1 LFISLT
7 HRKKGR
13 SEVSTEAF
21 IEGLRGSSQDAGAT
35 VHFDQVWFD
44 QLVLEALLVDGN
56 IVRYRARLP
65 DGAQSWLVAVPT
77 DVPTEAVFR
86 RLQREF
92 AAADKLDSAWAVRPL
107 ALVRLSRGPILVYE
121 DIGGALMLPP
131 SDGGLAVG
139 RFLRIAVG
147 AARALRLAHA
157 RGVLHRDVKP
167 ANLLKDIDGTVR
179 LQGFRDELAPPGDVS
194 AESPNTLYGTL
205 AYMSPEQ
212 ARRAEVPADERSDLY
227 SLGVTLYELLTGRL
241 PFEAADA
248 VGWVH
253 NHVARQ
259 PADPLHYRPAMPA
272 VLGAIVLKLLAKS
285 PAERYQSASSL
296 EADLRRCLA
305 DWNELQHIVPFEPAA
320 EDNVRNLAVTH
331 RLFGRAREYKALLGA
346 FERNAQEG
354 VAELIFV
361 SGYSGAG
368 KSELVRSVHR
378 ATAQAPTLFASGKL
392 EQFGQNAPYAPL
404 MQAIRSLFQRILGES
419 DSELDGWRHV
429 LRDALGVQGKLL
441 VSYIPELELVLG
453 PQPDVSDLPPVEA
466 QLRFRALITRLI
478 AAFATHAHPLI
489 LFFDDVHWFD
499 DATLNFI
506 ANFVANVEIRHV
518 LLICAYRDNEVDR
531 SPKFKAFLN
540 SLPSKGA
547 RVTTLAVSPLDT
559 ANVTALLADALHC
572 DAAHVYPLASVVNEK
587 TGGNPFFIKQLLL
600 ALADHQLIVY
610 DGMASCWTWDI
621 ARISE
626 YESSD
631 NVVDLMV
638 ARLERLP
645 AEAQAVLKLLAFM
658 GRRLDRSTLLRID
671 QAGGAELEQR
681 LHPAM
686 EAGLVVPDRTG
697 FAFGHDRVQEAAYAL
712 TPPAERGGEHARIA
726 RILIADFDVRA
737 VQKSAF
743 DIARHIERAQT
754 AGALRDLDVNET
766 IIFARICLQAARHA
780 KEAIAIQS
788 ALSYLDVAQ
797 KLLDASGEDY
807 GQSLGY
813 EIGMLRVQCH
823 LLNANFD
830 SAGTQIAT
838 LLRQDL
844 SIVARASVYKLK
856 VDMQQQLSDYEAAVE
871 TALEGVK
878 LFGTYL
884 PRYPEAAD
892 VEAAY
897 SRLNESLRTRTIAS
911 LADLPILRNEAIE
924 SEMNLLASV
933 YAPASFVDE
942 RLGFLHMVQLT
953 IDHGITAASAHCL
966 SWFGVY
972 LAEFFGRYE
981 DGFEFSSLARTL
993 VGKRG
998 FNTVATSTLVAL
1010 DTVAVWTQPLPYV
1023 LQCARDAFESARPS
1037 GDLTMSCYSCNHIV
1051 SDLLTLGAPLDQVDR
1066 EIELGLSFARR
1077 VRFKDVEDI
1086 LELQKRFVHSLTG
1099 GPGLPGNFGVVVD
1112 GRMTFD
1118 ADLLD
1123 TQMTTL
1129 RFWMWLLKGV
1139 SCYFQGAYQD
1149 ALYCLAEAGELK
1161 WATPAHIHLL
1171 DYHFYTALTLAKVH
1185 TGDDDAADAVARIE
1199 PHLARL
1205 RTWANLNP
1213 ATFKDRQL
1221 LVEAEVARLN
1231 GMPLGAMA
1239 LYEQAAAAASAS
1251 GFNHGNALAHELASV
1266 CCEANSLLSAARHHR
1281 RRAIDSY
1288 TRWGALAKVE
1298 QLERNGRPAPLSI
1311 EAPVASRPSIE
1322 IADAQQQFDL
1332 VSALKSSQ
1340 ALSEEIVLD
1349 KLIRTLVTLAIV
1361 HAGAQNGMLILLK
1374 GNMPVVEASGHDSP
1388 DGVQVTIG
1396 GDKVTRENVPA
1407 SVLYTALRTR
1417 KAVVVE
1423 DAQRDPRFSSDASF
1437 SSRSVRSVCC
1447 LPLVKQGNAVGALY
1461 LENNLSAGVFT
1472 ESRTSVLE
1480 LLASQAAISLETARL
1495 YAELL
1500 EENKRRQ
1507 ETEMALRMSEEAL
1520 ALGQRISRSGSYIW
1534 NSLTGERYWSKE
1546 LYSVFS
1552 LPMEEGSPGTQA
1564 ILDRIHPEDVAS
1576 YQETVERA
1584 AHNRSSFR
1592 QKFRV
1597 VTQDGTIKHLE
1608 VLGEPSG
1615 VSSFVGVVT
1624 DITDRHTTE
1633 LALQNA
1639 KLALAKAS
1647 RATTMGE
1654 LAASIAHEIN
1664 QPLASIVSNA
1674 SAGVRWLNRPV
1685 PDIPEALSGLRDIVK
1700 DGKRAGEII
1709 RALQSLAKEAKPSF
1723 TPIFIDSVVREVFEL
1738 AAAEVE
1744 QRGLVVRLDLAAH
1757 RAVMADR
1764 VQLQQVLFN
1773 LVMNAADAMGD
1784 LEARQRWLTVTS
1796 GINDQGAVIV
1806 SVQDNGSGISEENAS
1821 RIFDAFF
1828 TTKESGMGMGLAIC
1842 QSIMEAHGGTLTAGP
1857 GYPRGTTFV
1866 FTLPAAT

>member
-1 LFISLT
+1 M
-7 HRKKGR
+7 
-13 SEVSTEAF
+13 STEAF
-21 IEGLRGSSQDAGAT
+21 IEGLDGSSPDAAVT

-44 QLVLEALLVDGN
+44 QLSLKALLVDGN
-56 IVRYRARLP
+56 IVRYRASSP
-65 DGAQSWLVAVPT
+65 GGTQSWLIAVPT

-86 RLQREF
+86 RLQQEF
-92 AAADKLDSAWAVRPL
+92 APANRLDSAWAVRPL
-107 ALVRLSRGPILVYE
+107 ALVRLSRGPVLVYE
-121 DIGGALMLPP
+121 DNGGALMLPA
-131 SDGGLAVG
+131 SEGALAVG
-139 RFLRIAVG
+139 RFLRVAVG

-157 RGVLHRDVKP
+157 RGVLHRDIKP
-167 ANLLKDIDGTVR
+167 SNLLKEIDGTIR
-179 LQGFRDELAPPGDVS
+179 LLGFRAAFNRAGDLP
-194 AESPNTLYGTL
+194 AESPDTLYGTL

-212 ARRAEVPADERSDLY
+212 ARRAEGAADVRSDLY
-227 SLGVTLYELLTGRL
+227 SLGVTLYELLTGCL

-248 VGWVH
+248 VEWVY

-259 PADPLHYRPAMPA
+259 PADPRQYHPGLPT
-272 VLGAIVLKLLAKS
+272 VLGSIVLKLLAKS

-320 EDNVRNLAVTH
+320 EDNVKNLAVTH
-331 RLFGRAREYKALLGA
+331 RLFGRAHEYKALLGA
-346 FERNAQEG
+346 FERNAQQG

-361 SGYSGAG
+361 SGYSGVG

-378 ATAQAPTLFASGKL
+378 ATAQTPTLFASGKL
-392 EQFGQNAPYAPL
+392 EQYGQNAPYAPL

-419 DSELDGWRHV
+419 DSELDGWRNV
-429 LRDALGVQGKLL
+429 LRDALGLQGKLL
-441 VSYIPELELVLG
+441 VSFIPELELVLG
-453 PQPDVSDLPPVEA
+453 PQPDVADLPPVEA
-466 QLRFRALITRLI
+466 QIRFRALITRLLSV
-478 AAFATHAHPLI
+478 FATQAHPLI

-531 SPKFKAFLN
+531 SPKFKAFLK
-540 SLPSKGA
+540 SLPSTGA

-559 ANVTALLADALHC
+559 ANVSALLADALHG
-572 DAAHVYPLASVVNEK
+572 DAAHVYPLAAVVHEK
-587 TGGNPFFIKQLLL
+587 TGGNPFFVKQLLL
-600 ALADHQLIVY
+600 ALADHQLISY
-610 DGMASCWTWDI
+610 DGMAGRWIWDI

-645 AEAQAVLKLLAFM
+645 REAQTVLKLFAFM
-658 GRRLDRSTLLRID
+658 GRRIDSSTLVRID
-671 QAGGAELEQR
+671 HAGGMELEQR
-681 LHPAM
+681 LRPAM
-686 EAGLVVPDRTG
+686 EAGLIVSDRTG
-697 FAFGHDRVQEAAYAL
+697 FAFGHDRVQEAAYEL
-712 TPPAERGGEHARIA
+712 TPAADRGVEHSRIA
-726 RILIADFDVRA
+726 RLLIADFDVRA
-737 VQKSAF
+737 VQRSAF
-743 DIARHIERAQT
+743 DIAHHIERAQ
-754 AGALRDLDVNET
+754 AADALRDLDVDET
-766 IIFARICLQAARHA
+766 TVFARICLQAARHA
-780 KEAIAIQS
+780 KEAIAIES
-788 ALSYLDVAQ
+788 ALNYLDVAQ

-807 GQSLGY
+807 GESLGY
-813 EIGMLRVQCH
+813 EIGVLRVQCH
-823 LLNANFD
+823 LLSADFD
-830 SAGTQIAT
+830 AAGTQIAK

-856 VDMQQQLSDYEAAVE
+856 VDMQQHLSDYEAAVE

-884 PRYPEAAD
+884 PRHPEASD

-897 SRLNESLRTRTIAS
+897 NRLNESLRTRTIAS
-911 LADLPILRNEAIE
+911 LADLPTLRDAAIE

-933 YAPASFVDE
+933 YAPASFVNE
-942 RLGFLHMVQLT
+942 RLGFLHLCHMVQLT

-972 LAEFFGRYE
+972 VAEFFGRYE
-981 DGFEFSSLARTL
+981 EGFEFSSLARTL
-993 VGKRG
+993 VEQRG
-998 FNTVATSTLVAL
+998 FSTVATSTLVAL
-1010 DTVAVWTQPLPYV
+1010 DTVAVWTQPLPYA

-1051 SDLLTLGAPLDQVDR
+1051 SDLLTIGAPLEQVDR
-1066 EIELGLSFARR
+1066 EIDLGLSFARR

-1099 GPGLPGNFGVVVD
+1099 GPGLPGNFGMVVD
-1112 GRMTFD
+1112 GRITFE
-1118 ADLLD
+1118 AELLD

-1129 RFWMWLLKGV
+1129 RFWIWLLKGV
-1139 SCYFQGAYQD
+1139 SCYFHGAYQD

-1171 DYHFYTALTLAKVH
+1171 DYHFYAALTLAKVYA
-1185 TGDDDAADAVARIE
+1185 GEEDAAGAVARIE
-1199 PHLARL
+1199 PHLTRL

-1213 ATFKDRQL
+1213 VTFRDKQL

-1231 GMPLGAMA
+1231 GTPLVAMA
-1239 LYEQAAAAASAS
+1239 LYEQAAAAASGS
-1251 GFNHGNALAHELASV
+1251 GFNQGNALAHELASV
-1266 CCEANSLLSAARHHR
+1266 CCETNSLFSAARHHR
-1281 RRAIDSY
+1281 RRAVESY

-1298 QLERNGRPAPLSI
+1298 HLERTGRPAPIST
-1311 EAPVASRPSIE
+1311 EHAAATRPSIE
-1322 IADAQQQFDL
+1322 IADAQRQFDL

-1340 ALSEEIVLD
+1340 ALSEEILLD

-1361 HAGAQNGMLILLK
+1361 HAGAQRGMLILLK
-1374 GNMPVVEASGHDSP
+1374 GDMPVVEASGHETH

-1396 GDKVTRENVPA
+1396 GDEVSREAVPA
-1407 SVLYTALRTR
+1407 SVFYTALRTR
-1417 KAVVVE
+1417 KPVVLE
-1423 DAQRDPRFSSDASF
+1423 DAQRDPRFSFDASF
-1437 SSRSVRSVCC
+1437 SHRAVRSVFC
-1447 LPLVKQGNAVGALY
+1447 LPLVKQGIAVGALY

-1472 ESRTSVLE
+1472 ESRTSLLE

-1507 ETEMALRMSEEAL
+1507 ETEVALRMSEEAL

-1552 LPMEEGSPGTQA
+1552 LPMEEGSPGGQA
-1564 ILDRIHPEDVAS
+1564 ILERIHPDDVAG
-1576 YQETVERA
+1576 YQKTVEQA
-1584 AHNRSSFR
+1584 AHNRTSFR
-1592 QKFRV
+1592 RKFRI

-1615 VSSFVGVVT
+1615 VSNFVGVVT
-1624 DITDRHTTE
+1624 DITDRHATE

-1639 KLALAKAS
+1639 KLDLAKAS

-1664 QPLASIVSNA
+1664 QPLASVVSNA

-1685 PDIPEALSGLRDIVK
+1685 PDIPEALNGLRDIVK
-1700 DGKRAGEII
+1700 DGKRAGDII
-1709 RALQSLAKEAKPSF
+1709 RALQSLAKETKPRF
-1723 TPIFIDSVVREVFEL
+1723 TPISIDSVVREVFEL
-1738 AAAEVE
+1738 ASAEVE
-1744 QRGLVVRLDLAAH
+1744 QRSLVVRLDLAAN

-1773 LVMNAADAMGD
+1773 LVMNAGDAMSH
-1784 LEARQRWLTVTS
+1784 LEARQRLLTVTS
-1796 GINDQGAVIV
+1796 SVNDQGAVVV

-1828 TTKESGMGMGLAIC
+1828 TTKKTGMGMGLAIC
-1842 QSIMEAHGGTLTAGP
+1842 RSIMEAHGGTLTAGP
-1857 GYPRGTTFV
+1857 GYPHGTIFV
-1866 FTLPAAT
+1866 FTLPAAA